1 MATHTSHYCEVCK
14 VSCRSR
20 HNLDQNMQSRKHRA
34 RVNAAARTC
43 TVCQITVRRQVDLN
57 THFNGRKHK
66 NKVLLMDISAAT
78 FANMDELYRKA
89 LAILGRVDATLPP
102 LDLAHCHPYAIT
114 NRLKTLEIGHACI
127 SCFSDDFDSEFLV
140 REHLHKD
147 QSHIYPK
154 CLLEAEKHQV
164 LLLMADDPEGA
175 LKVKV
180 VFALKKSLLVH
191 VFP

>member
-1 MATHTSHYCEVCK
+1 
-14 VSCRSR
+14 
-20 HNLDQNMQSRKHRA
+20 MQSRKHRA
-34 RVNAAARTC
+34 RVDAAARTC

-57 THFNGRKHK
+57 THLHGRKHK
-66 NKVLLMDISAAT
+66 NKVLLMGISAAT
-78 FANMDELYRKA
+78 FANMDDLYQKA
-89 LAILGRVDATLPP
+89 LAILERVDATLPP
-102 LDLAHCHPYAIT
+102 LDLANCHPHAIT

-127 SCFSDDFDSEFLV
+127 SCFSDEFKSESLV
-140 REHLHKD
+140 RKHLHKD

-154 CLLEAEKHQV
+154 WMLEAEKHQV